1 MVADERN
8 VRDRTITAYLAMGA
22 TATVAYFVLPDAVG
36 SVIWAVIAFSA
47 PVAIVVGI
55 RRFRPERPA
64 PWYFLAAGLCFYAL
78 GDVLW
83 NMLDGG
89 TSVAPGVAAY
99 AVGYPLMALGCL
111 YLVRSDWRTL
121 MLAMADALVGA
132 VGLAVILWVVV
143 LSNGAEAS
151 GPTFSTIVS
160 ASYPVLDILLLVLLV
175 RLTMAE
181 RTPEPAFRCLV
192 AGFTL
197 LLAADLAYL
206 WLTRSTPTRAARC
219 SIWAGSRASSPLA
232 FQGCTPAWPV

>member
-1 MVADERN
+1 M
-8 VRDRTITAYLAMGA
+8 
-22 TATVAYFVLPDAVG
+22 
-36 SVIWAVIAFSA
+36 IAFSA

-55 RRFRPERPA
+55 WRFRPERPV
-64 PWYFLAAGLCFYAL
+64 PWYFLAAGLGFYAL

-83 NMLDGG
+83 NMLEGG
-89 TSVAPGVAAY
+89 ASAAPGVAAY
-99 AVGYPLMALGCL
+99 ALGYPLMALGCL

-143 LSNGAEAS
+143 LSNGVEGS
-151 GPTFSTIVS
+151 GPAFSTLVS

-192 AGFTL
+192 GGFTL
-197 LLAADLAYL
+197 LLATDLAYL
-206 WLTRSTPTRAARC
+206 PGSHGAHPTRAARC
-219 SIWAGSRASSPLA
+219 SIWAGS
-232 FQGCTPAWPV
+232 